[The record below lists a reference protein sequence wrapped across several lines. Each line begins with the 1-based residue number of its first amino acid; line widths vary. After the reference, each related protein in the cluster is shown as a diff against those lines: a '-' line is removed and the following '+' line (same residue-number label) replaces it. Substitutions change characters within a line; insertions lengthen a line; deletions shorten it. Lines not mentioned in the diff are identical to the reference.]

1 MEENKLPAA
10 RSLTW
15 DERMDLV
22 KAELD
27 PQFWLPDGGKRM
39 NGVWERDFVV
49 FIMKTLFPDVDYQ
62 KMSYSKVSSL
72 AHKCYRMTVTQE
84 EEEKNS

>member
-1 MEENKLPAA
+1 MENNNLPPA

-22 KAELD
+22 KAGLD
-27 PQFWLPDGGKRM
+27 PQFWTPEEGKKV
-39 NGVWERDFVV
+39 NGQWERDLVI
-49 FIMKTLFPDVDYQ
+49 FIMQNLFPDVDY
-62 KMSYSKVSSL
+62 KKLSYAKVAHL
-72 AHKCYRMTVTQE
+72 AHTCLRMTAGQE